1 MLKIRG
7 LDGVKLIIGDK
18 NLGMVESIGEVFPN
32 ARYQR
37 CTVHMYRN
45 VCSVVPRKTVKEIA
59 KMLKAIHAQENKAA
73 TKEKAKSVISRLR
86 EMKLNKA
93 ADKLENGLEETL
105 TYMDFPSEHWLRIR
119 TNNVIERVNREIKRR
134 TRVIGTFSDGES
146 ALMLVCARLRYIAS
160 NDWGKKRYLNM
171 KHLTDMLAE
180 ELYCEAKIS

>member
-1 MLKIRG
+1 MRKRLKD
-7 LDGVKLIIGDK
+7 LYTAVLSDAEYLQELVELGVLIGSHRTA
-18 NLGMVESIGEVFPN
+18 LGINQEEF
-32 ARYQR
+32 
-37 CTVHMYRN
+37 
-45 VCSVVPRKTVKEIA
+45 A

-73 TKEKAKSVISRLR
+73 AKEKAKSVISRLR

-119 TNNVIERVNREIKRR
+119 TNNVIERVNREIKHR
-134 TRVIGTFSDGES
+134 TRVIGTFPDGES

-171 KHLTDMLAE
+171 KHLTNMLAE

>member
-1 MLKIRG
+1 MKSRG

-45 VCSVVPRKTVKEIA
+45 IFSVVPRKTVKEVA
-59 KMLKAIHAQENKAA
+59 KMFKAIHAQENKAA
-73 TKEKAKSVISRLR
+73 AKEKAKSVISRLR

-134 TRVIGTFSDGES
+134 TRVIGTFPDGES